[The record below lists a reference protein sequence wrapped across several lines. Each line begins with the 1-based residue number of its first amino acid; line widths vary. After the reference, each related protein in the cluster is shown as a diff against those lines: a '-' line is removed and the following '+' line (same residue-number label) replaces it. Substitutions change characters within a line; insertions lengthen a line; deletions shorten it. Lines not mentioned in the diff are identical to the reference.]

1 MCPNLTYYI
10 SEPKSKTNK
19 PRVVHLALLNMA
31 FLRGKKSEV
40 CRGKRIS
47 GDGGDTSRIFYHLKL
62 LLAHG
67 VVAHSCN
74 PSTYL
79 ESGGQRIRCS
89 RSSSSLRLA

>member
-1 MCPNLTYYI
+1 MCPNLACYI

-19 PRVVHLALLNMA
+19 PGVVHLALLNMV

-47 GDGGDTSRIFYHLKL
+47 GVGDTSRIFYHLKL

-67 VVAHSCN
+67 MVARSCN
-74 PSTYL
+74 LSTCF
-79 ESGGQRIRCS
+79 ESGGQRIRSS
-89 RSSSSLRLA
+89 RSSSDLRIA